1 MNFILKGDIMKIKLK
16 DLYLLLKHD
25 AIRYYN
31 NILLDLMYKNK
42 ISYKLYEILEY
53 KEKKTDNNKSLEDMF
68 NDGDLV
74 EISYNDIIKF

>member
-1 MNFILKGDIMKIKLK
+1 MEINVK

-53 KEKKTDNNKSLEDMF
+53 KENKTDDNTKSLEDMF

-74 EISYNDIIKF
+74 EISYSDIIKF

>member
-1 MNFILKGDIMKIKLK
+1 MKIKLK

>member
-1 MNFILKGDIMKIKLK
+1 MEINLK

-25 AIRYYN
+25 VIRYYN

-53 KEKKTDNNKSLEDMF
+53 KENKTDDNTKSLEDMF

-74 EISYNDIIKF
+74 EISYNDVIKF